1 MDFMANLVIVG
12 VFLIFLALCL
22 ITAVMSI
29 VVGHMIGDKYDQSY
43 LGGLIGL
50 IFWAWIFV
58 SFITSTEFMTWA
70 GLI

>member
-1 MDFMANLVIVG
+1 MDFLTNLVNNG
-12 VFLIFLALCL
+12 TFLIFLALCL
-22 ITAVMSI
+22 ITALIST